1 MFNKKIFNFVAIIL
15 SFISI
20 SFNSTA
26 QISDNFILIYES
38 YNKINQIEETIKQ
51 SDNKIMRKYGV
62 NKKYLLQKEIN
73 LEPTKHFIGYQI
85 KKFNDQRLIEL
96 KFNKDSLEKFFLDNS
111 IPFLSLK
118 GKVKIFIGANDS
130 FFSQSNLF
138 IYENDLFQNELIDS
152 KLLSSLNQNITIEYE
167 FLESYPI
174 SSYEQDELLKD
185 IANSEKGNWLV
196 LLVNRFDLNRWSI
209 KFPKTSSIYLEDD
222 IAFQNYLLDQI
233 LEEIL
238 DYDQTISKNN
248 YFITFNKN
256 LSSDQITNL
265 IEALSSS
272 SDILNF
278 RIKKISSDGIQIEYE
293 TYLDELKATELF
305 KALYSTIT

>member
-1 MFNKKIFNFVAIIL
+1 MFNKKIFNYVAIIL

-26 QISDNFILIYES
+26 QIADNFILIYES
-38 YNKINQIEETIKQ
+38 YNKINQIEEIIKQ
-51 SDNKIMRKYGV
+51 SDNKIIRKYGV
-62 NKKYLLQKEIN
+62 NKKYLLEKEIN
-73 LEPTKHFIGYQI
+73 LEPTKYFIGYQI

-174 SSYEQDELLKD
+174 SSYEQEELLKD
-185 IANSEKGNWLV
+185 IANSERGNWLV

-278 RIKKISSDGIQIEYE
+278 RIKKISSEEIQIEYE

>member
-1 MFNKKIFNFVAIIL
+1 MFNKKIFNYVAIIL

-38 YNKINQIEETIKQ
+38 YNKINQIEEIIKQ

-185 IANSEKGNWLV
+185 IANSERGNWLV

-238 DYDQTISKNN
+238 DYDQIISKNN
-248 YFITFNKN
+248 YFITFNEN
-256 LSSDQITNL
+256 LSSDQITTL

-278 RIKKISSDGIQIEYE
+278 RIKKISSEGMQIEYE

>member
-1 MFNKKIFNFVAIIL
+1 MFNKKIFNYVAIIL

-38 YNKINQIEETIKQ
+38 YNKINQIEEIIKQ

-185 IANSEKGNWLV
+185 IANSERGNWLV

-248 YFITFNKN
+248 YFITFNEN

-278 RIKKISSDGIQIEYE
+278 RIKKISSEGMQIEYE

>member
-305 KALYSTIT
+305 KTLYSTIT

>member
-1 MFNKKIFNFVAIIL
+1 MFNKKIFNYVAIIL

-38 YNKINQIEETIKQ
+38 YNKINQIEEIIKQ

-185 IANSEKGNWLV
+185 IANSERGNWLV

-248 YFITFNKN
+248 YFITFNEN

-278 RIKKISSDGIQIEYE
+278 RIKKISSEGMQIEYE
-293 TYLDELKATELF
+293 TYLDELQATELF

>member
-38 YNKINQIEETIKQ
+38 YNKINQIEEIIKQ

-256 LSSDQITNL
+256 LSSDQITHV

>member
-38 YNKINQIEETIKQ
+38 YNKINQIEEIIKQ

-111 IPFLSLK
+111 IPFLMIL
-118 GKVKIFIGANDS
+118 N
-130 FFSQSNLF
+130 
-138 IYENDLFQNELIDS
+138 
-152 KLLSSLNQNITIEYE
+152 LLS
-167 FLESYPI
+167 I
-174 SSYEQDELLKD
+174 S
-185 IANSEKGNWLV
+185 
-196 LLVNRFDLNRWSI
+196 
-209 KFPKTSSIYLEDD
+209 
-222 IAFQNYLLDQI
+222 
-233 LEEIL
+233 
-238 DYDQTISKNN
+238 
-248 YFITFNKN
+248 
-256 LSSDQITNL
+256 
-265 IEALSSS
+265 
-272 SDILNF
+272 
-278 RIKKISSDGIQIEYE
+278 
-293 TYLDELKATELF
+293 
-305 KALYSTIT
+305 

>member
-38 YNKINQIEETIKQ
+38 YNKINQIEEIIKQ

-272 SDILNF
+272 SDILN
-278 RIKKISSDGIQIEYE
+278 
-293 TYLDELKATELF
+293 
-305 KALYSTIT
+305 

>member
-1 MFNKKIFNFVAIIL
+1 MFNKKIFNYVAIIL

-38 YNKINQIEETIKQ
+38 YNKINQIEEIIKQ

-152 KLLSSLNQNITIEYE
+152 KLLSSL
-167 FLESYPI
+167 
-174 SSYEQDELLKD
+174 
-185 IANSEKGNWLV
+185 
-196 LLVNRFDLNRWSI
+196 DLN
-209 KFPKTSSIYLEDD
+209 L
-222 IAFQNYLLDQI
+222 QL
-233 LEEIL
+233 
-238 DYDQTISKNN
+238 
-248 YFITFNKN
+248 
-256 LSSDQITNL
+256 
-265 IEALSSS
+265 
-272 SDILNF
+272 
-278 RIKKISSDGIQIEYE
+278 
-293 TYLDELKATELF
+293 
-305 KALYSTIT
+305 

>member
-1 MFNKKIFNFVAIIL
+1 M

-38 YNKINQIEETIKQ
+38 YNKINQIEEIIKQ
-51 SDNKIMRKYGV
+51 SDNKIIRKYGV
-62 NKKYLLQKEIN
+62 NKKYLLEKEIN

-222 IAFQNYLLDQI
+222 IAFRNYLLDQI

-278 RIKKISSDGIQIEYE
+278 RIKKISSEGIQIEYE

>member
-1 MFNKKIFNFVAIIL
+1 MFNKKIFNYVAIIL

-38 YNKINQIEETIKQ
+38 YNKINQIEEIIKQ
-51 SDNKIMRKYGV
+51 SDNKIIRKYGV

-185 IANSEKGNWLV
+185 IANSERGNWLV

-278 RIKKISSDGIQIEYE
+278 RIKKISSEGIQIEYE

>member
-1 MFNKKIFNFVAIIL
+1 MFNKKIFNYVAIIL

-38 YNKINQIEETIKQ
+38 YNKINQIEEIIKQ

-138 IYENDLFQNELIDS
+138 IYENDLFQNELMDS

-185 IANSEKGNWLV
+185 IANSERGNWLV

-238 DYDQTISKNN
+238 DYDQIISKNN
-248 YFITFNKN
+248 YFITFNEN
-256 LSSDQITNL
+256 LSSDQITTL

-278 RIKKISSDGIQIEYE
+278 RIKKISSEGIQIEYE